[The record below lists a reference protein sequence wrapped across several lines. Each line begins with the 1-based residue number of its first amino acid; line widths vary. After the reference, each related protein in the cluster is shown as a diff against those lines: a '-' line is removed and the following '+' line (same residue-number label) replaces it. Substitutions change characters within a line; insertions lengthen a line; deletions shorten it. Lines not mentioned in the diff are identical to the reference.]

1 MACSKFS
8 LPVNIGTNSKKVF
21 EYDMDGQYD
30 QFYPTHKNVEKLL
43 NALGI
48 TQRLAY
54 LLMIDEFAPV

>member
-43 NALGI
+43 NA
-48 TQRLAY
+48 
-54 LLMIDEFAPV
+54 